1 MTSQEKIDDYRLP
14 ELDGFRA
21 PDRFDEVDSI
31 FVQAQE
37 KGVVAPLPGTQAE
50 VRLTELNESRICT
63 IRTRLYL
70 LGYLKRDNH
79 SSTIGDRLKS
89 AIHQFQTEAGLEAD
103 SWVGRQ
109 TWTALQEL
117 VSFEHPS
124 NLDKWFAEKP
134 LKPALQRA
142 IRLRLFV
149 LGLLPSRQTRENDKV
164 RTALEKF
171 VAVAEVLKLHDR
183 PLLPDLVHETI
194 RVLFDQDA
202 LAAQLGRT
210 GQNFMKYRPADISE
224 KAAGRLIHKF
234 TVCCAKIELW
244 LLGYDVPLDGRAK
257 FDTPGRSEIHSY
269 LPARY
274 PTFHAFYS
282 FWLQNGLKKQ
292 NARKRAVD
300 VTGLFFETLLDLQH
314 KGDRIADAN
323 QSEQLYEVLIKEK
336 KSMLDRVWEQIK
348 TIGSRIWDG
357 LKRIWRWLKSI
368 IKGVAKKIGIWVKN
382 IARLAYQYALNAFP
396 IARRLIDITKATVSF
411 LVRKTLKGSDVNHM
425 VINRD
430 HDYDYR
436 LYVNPGGNRDKT
448 KATLTAFYRQA
459 YLFNIGMRVLGIL
472 VSTLVTVI
480 RSVPLGGGWFGLVLA
495 LLKIYTPLKKL
506 SNLLEEERAFMA
518 LV

>member
-1 MTSQEKIDDYRLP
+1 MAAQEKIDDYRLP
-14 ELDGFRA
+14 QLDGFSA

-31 FVQAQE
+31 FAQALE
-37 KGVVAPLPGTQAE
+37 KGVVAPLPGTQEE

-79 SSTIGDRLKS
+79 SSSIGDKLKS
-89 AIHQFQTEAGLEAD
+89 AIHQFQIEAGLEAD

-124 NLDKWFAEKP
+124 NLDKWFAKEP

-142 IRLRLFV
+142 IKLRLFV
-149 LGLLPSRQTRENDKV
+149 LGFLPSKQTRDNDKV
-164 RTALEKF
+164 QAALEKF
-171 VAVAEVLKLHDR
+171 VAVAEVLRLHDG
-183 PLLPDLVHETI
+183 PLLPGLVHETI
-194 RVLFDQDA
+194 KVLFDQDA
-202 LAAQLGRT
+202 LAAQLGRA
-210 GQNFMKYRPADISE
+210 GKDFMKYRPADITE
-224 KAAGRLIHKF
+224 KAAGRLVYKF

-257 FDTPGRSEIHSY
+257 YDTPGRSEIHSY

-282 FWLQNGLKKQ
+282 FWLQNDQ
-292 NARKRAVD
+292 NEKDARKLAAG
-300 VTGLFFETLLDLQH
+300 VTGFFYETLLDLQQ
-314 KGDRIADAN
+314 KGDRIADAD
-323 QSEQLYEVLIKEK
+323 QSEQLYKVLVKEK
-336 KSMLDRVWEQIK
+336 KNNLESIWEQIK

-357 LKRIWRWLKSI
+357 LKRVWRWLKSI
-368 IKGVAKKIGIWVKN
+368 IKKVAKKIGIWVKN

-396 IARRLIDITKATVSF
+396 IARRLINITKATVSF
-411 LVRKTLKGSDVNHM
+411 LVRKTLKDSDVNHI
-425 VINRD
+425 VINRN

-472 VSTLVTVI
+472 ASTLVTVI
-480 RSVPLGGGWFGLVLA
+480 KGVPLGGGWFGLLLA
-495 LLKIYTPLKKL
+495 LLRIYTPLKKL
-506 SNLLEEERAFMA
+506 SNLLEEERTFMA
-518 LV
+518 VV

>member
-1 MTSQEKIDDYRLP
+1 MTTQDKIDDYRLP
-14 ELDGFRA
+14 ELDGFSA

-31 FVQAQE
+31 FTQAEE
-37 KGVVAPLPGTQAE
+37 KGVIAPLPGTHEE

-79 SSTIGDRLKS
+79 SPRIGDRLKS
-89 AIHQFQTEAGLEAD
+89 AIHRFQIEAGLEAD

-124 NLDKWFAEKP
+124 NLDKWFAEGP

-142 IRLRLFV
+142 IKLRLFV
-149 LGLLPSRQTRENDKV
+149 LGFLPSKQTHNKDKLQ
-164 RTALEKF
+164 TALEKF
-171 VAVAEVLKLHDR
+171 VAVAGILKLHHR
-183 PLLPDLVHETI
+183 PLHPGLVFETI
-194 RVLFDQDA
+194 NVLFDQDA

-224 KAAGRLIHKF
+224 KVAGRLIHKF

-257 FDTPGRSEIHSY
+257 FDTPGRTEIHSY

-282 FWLQNGLKKQ
+282 FWLQNGLSKKK
-292 NARKRAVD
+292 ARKRAVD
-300 VTGLFFETLLDLQH
+300 VTGFFFGTLLDLQQ
-314 KGDRIADAN
+314 KGNRIADAN
-323 QSEQLYEVLIKEK
+323 QSEQLYQVLVKEK
-336 KSMLDRVWEQIK
+336 KNMLDRVWEQIK

-357 LKRIWRWLKSI
+357 LKRVWRWLKSI
-368 IKGVAKKIGIWVKN
+368 IKGVAKKIGVWVKN

-411 LVRKTLKGSDVNHM
+411 LVRKTLKDSDINHI
-425 VINRD
+425 VISRD

-436 LYVNPGGNRDKT
+436 LYVNPGNNRDKT
-448 KATLTAFYRQA
+448 KATLTEFYRQA

-472 VSTLVTVI
+472 ASTLVTVI
-480 RSVPLGGGWFGLVLA
+480 KSVPLGGGWFGLVLA

-506 SNLLEEERAFMA
+506 SNLLEEERTLMA
-518 LV
+518 VV